1 MPPRFI
7 LVCLAG
13 AFGTGARYLLG
24 TWAVRTFGP
33 SFPVGT
39 LIINAVGSFLLAI
52 IMGLSLERNLVPP
65 DLRIVLTTGVMGG
78 FTTYSS
84 FNYETL
90 RLFQQ
95 GSRGLALAYLGA
107 TVIGCLVLG
116 ALGAI
121 VVRLIPHG

>member
-13 AFGTGARYLLG
+13 ALGTGARYLLG

-107 TVIGCLVLG
+107 TVIACLVLG

>member
-24 TWAVRTFGP
+24 TWAVRSFGP

-65 DLRIVLTTGVMGG
+65 DLRVVLATGVMGG

-95 GSRGLALAYLGA
+95 GSRGLAVAYLGA
-107 TVIGCLVLG
+107 TVVGCLVLG

-121 VVRLIPHG
+121 VVRLIPPG